1 MPPTGVSKSETNPN
15 GGNTKRQK
23 QEQEQRVDMSKMSKT
38 GKKIDVDKIEKAV
51 AEILAAVGEDPKR
64 EGLKG
69 TPGRVARMY
78 SELLGGIHEDPSNH
92 LRSVFTEDYNEIV
105 LLRDIPFYSICEH
118 HLLPFIGS
126 AHVAYLPTGTVLG
139 VSKLARI
146 VDTFARRL
154 QAQERLTY
162 QIADFIMDRLEPS
175 GVAVVLEASH
185 SCMTIR
191 GIKKPGSVM
200 VTSALRGIFMKDP
213 RSRNE
218 VLSLMHKGRD

>member
-1 MPPTGVSKSETNPN
+1 MA
-15 GGNTKRQK
+15 
-23 QEQEQRVDMSKMSKT
+23 
-38 GKKIDVDKIEKAV
+38 KKIKTIDTESIKKAIK
-51 AEILAAVGEDPKR
+51 EILLAVGEDIDR
-64 EGLKG
+64 EGLKR
-69 TPGRVARMY
+69 TPQRVARMY
-78 SELLGGIHEDPSNH
+78 AELLAGSAEDPKEH
-92 LRSVFTEDYNEIV
+92 LRSVFTENYDEIV

-126 AHVAYLPTGTVLG
+126 AHVAYLPKGRVLG

-162 QIADFIMDRLEPS
+162 QIADFIMNSLKPQ

-191 GIKKPGSVM
+191 GIKKPGSIM
-200 VTSALRGIFMKDP
+200 VTSALRGIFKRDP
-213 RSRNE
+213 KSRSE
-218 VLSLMHKGRD
+218 VLSLMHKRHEG